1 MEDSMTHTLK
11 VRLKPETLAKWRE
24 FKAALDA
31 AAMPYTGQTEFI
43 VPFGGVEVLPE
54 AQKEL
59 HAALMSVERPK
70 DGKVYANFIWD
81 GEPLISV
88 RVSG

>member
-1 MEDSMTHTLK
+1 MTHTHK
-11 VRLKPETLAKWRE
+11 VRLKPQTLAKWRE

-31 AAMPYTGQTEFI
+31 AAKPYTGRAEFD

-70 DGKVYANFIWD
+70 DGKVYASFTWD

-88 RVSG
+88 RVVG